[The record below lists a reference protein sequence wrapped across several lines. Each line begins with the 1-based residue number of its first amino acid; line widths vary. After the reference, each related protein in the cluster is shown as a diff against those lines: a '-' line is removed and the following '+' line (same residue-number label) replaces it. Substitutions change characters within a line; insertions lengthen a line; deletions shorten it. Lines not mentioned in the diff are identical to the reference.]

1 MHNNF
6 DELIEAHQDCCSKS
20 KVASE
25 NGKKFEID
33 SKEDFTR
40 IQIDNCLIDSQQV
53 EKCDFGFVR
62 HSNDEFYFVE
72 LKGKEVKKAL
82 SQIINTISNFEFT
95 LIKIPKEKRFGFI
108 VSSRN
113 PLSSVETNN
122 LKQAFAKKYGR
133 LLEIK
138 SAYCK
143 YKPK

>member
-6 DELIEAHQDCCSKS
+6 DELIEAHQGCCSKS

-33 SKEDFTR
+33 SKEEFTR
-40 IQIDNCLIDSQQV
+40 IQIDDCLISSKQV
-53 EKCDFGFVR
+53 EKCDFGFIR

-82 SQIINTISNFEFT
+82 SQIINTISIFEST

-113 PLSSVETNN
+113 PLTGQATNI
-122 LKQAFAKKYGR
+122 LKLEFAKKYGK

-138 SAYCK
+138 NIHCK
-143 YKPK
+143 YVPK